1 MKKATKPKARMYKIG
16 DWYTSNKAGVVGQIE
31 KITAI
36 RPDLTRVAIRT
47 PFNEYRLL
55 TVKVTAQLIR
65 GWAALICV
73 ALGPLQRGSYNFTV
87 DRFDRGYQKTWLR
100 FKTGLKPERPVDN
113 LLVTMTPGTPPYLT
127 LSEQNAIVKLIKQNK
142 EI

>member
-1 MKKATKPKARMYKIG
+1 MYKIG

-55 TVKVTAQLIR
+55 TVKVTA
-65 GWAALICV
+65 
-73 ALGPLQRGSYNFTV
+73 
-87 DRFDRGYQKTWLR
+87 
-100 FKTGLKPERPVDN
+100 
-113 LLVTMTPGTPPYLT
+113 
-127 LSEQNAIVKLIKQNK
+127 
-142 EI
+142 

>member
-31 KITAI
+31 KITPL

-65 GWAALICV
+65 GWAARTCV
-73 ALGPLQRGSYNFTV
+73 AQGPLMRGSQNSTV

-100 FKTGLKPERPVDN
+100 FKTGRKPEQPVDN
-113 LLVTMTPGTPPYLT
+113 L
-127 LSEQNAIVKLIKQNK
+127 
-142 EI
+142 

>member
-31 KITAI
+31 KITEI

-73 ALGPLQRGSYNFTV
+73 AQCPWRGSQNSAV
-87 DRFDRGYQKTWLR
+87 PLIILIGDIKKPGYV
-100 FKTGLKPERPVDN
+100 LKLALTPEQPVDN
-113 LLVTMTPGTPPYLT
+113 LLIYDDTQDPPLID
-127 LSEQNAIVKLIKQNK
+127 IVRAKWYS
-142 EI
+142 

>member
-1 MKKATKPKARMYKIG
+1 MSEVSSILKQGKGEKMKKTAKPKARMYKIG

-55 TVKVTAQLIR
+55 TVKVTA
-65 GWAALICV
+65 
-73 ALGPLQRGSYNFTV
+73 
-87 DRFDRGYQKTWLR
+87 
-100 FKTGLKPERPVDN
+100 
-113 LLVTMTPGTPPYLT
+113 
-127 LSEQNAIVKLIKQNK
+127 
-142 EI
+142 

>member
-31 KITAI
+31 KITPI

-55 TVKVTAQLIR
+55 TVKVTA
-65 GWAALICV
+65 
-73 ALGPLQRGSYNFTV
+73 
-87 DRFDRGYQKTWLR
+87 
-100 FKTGLKPERPVDN
+100 
-113 LLVTMTPGTPPYLT
+113 
-127 LSEQNAIVKLIKQNK
+127 
-142 EI
+142 

>member
-31 KITAI
+31 KITPI

-65 GWAALICV
+65 CGGGWFELCNH
-73 ALGPLQRGSYNFTV
+73 LGSNPHPKQRGSQNSAV
-87 DRFDRGYQKTWLR
+87 PSIDLIGDIKKPGHV
-100 FKTGLKPERPVDN
+100 LKLALTPEQPVDN
-113 LLVTMTPGTPPYLT
+113 LLIYDDTQDPPLVD
-127 LSEQNAIVKLIKQNK
+127 IVRAKCYS
-142 EI
+142 